1 MNKTTIVDTF
11 RISLSVLVLFVLSAC
26 AVAPVPSGRNAELDT
41 KRENSQSIVVSRSP
55 AFYWE
60 KLLSA
65 SGDRKVTP
73 PPKITEKRTI
83 TSRLS
88 VPEKE
93 FVAPIQPSPIFPE
106 KPEKFLGSKEETLGR
121 EGDAVIREGDAVIRE
136 DAGPKIPMVLNK
148 RVRWFIKYFKGPHR
162 KNFEKYLIRSG
173 RYSDLMRKILR
184 EEGVPEDL
192 FYIAMI
198 ESGFN
203 PRAYSKARATGIWQF
218 MKATAKRYGLK
229 INGFIDERRDPE
241 KSTRAAARYFRDLH
255 QVFRSWDLAQA
266 GYNAG
271 EGRVRRGLRRLNRLK
286 RKKDFW
292 SLAKARYIS
301 RETRNFVPKFIAA
314 AIIGSNP
321 EAHGFK
327 NLNYEK
333 PRSFEKVHVPK
344 MTRLVW
350 ITEKSGVS
358 MEDIKDLNPAL
369 KVRRGWTPSN
379 YHNYILRVPPGTS
392 GRVVA
397 AVKSFS
403 KAALDGRK
411 YKVGRGD
418 TLSGIAAAFGTSLA
432 RLVDLN
438 GINDP
443 NRINIGD
450 ELILPGDS
458 RRKQAI
464 HAFTET
470 LREGSDNRRSSHH
483 VVNPG
488 DTIWHLSKRYKI
500 KMKNL
505 LAWNQLSKDGQ
516 IRPGDKVLLS
526 PP

>member
-1 MNKTTIVDTF
+1 MNKPTIFDSF
-11 RISLSVLVLFVLSAC
+11 RISLSALVLFVLSAC
-26 AVAPVPSGRNAELDT
+26 AVAPVPSGRNAELDA
-41 KRENSQSIVVSRSP
+41 KRENSKSVVLSRSP
-55 AFYWE
+55 AFYWK
-60 KLLSA
+60 KLLSD
-65 SGDRKVTP
+65 SGDQKVTP

-93 FVAPIQPSPIFPE
+93 FVAPIQPSPIIPE
-106 KPEKFLGSKEETLGR
+106 KPEKLIGSKEETLG
-121 EGDAVIREGDAVIRE
+121 REGDAVIRE

-148 RVRWFIKYFKGPHR
+148 RVRWFINYFKGPHR
-162 KNFEKYLIRSG
+162 KNFERYLIRSG
-173 RYSDLMRKILR
+173 RYSELIRKILR

-203 PRAYSKARATGIWQF
+203 PWAHSKAHAVGIWQF
-218 MKATAKRYGLK
+218 MGATAKRYGLK
-229 INGFIDERRDPE
+229 IGSHIDERRDPE
-241 KSTRAAARYFRDLH
+241 KSTRAAARYFKDLH
-255 QVFRSWDLAQA
+255 RVFRSWDLAQA

-327 NLNYEK
+327 NLKYEE
-333 PRSFEKVHVPK
+333 PLSFEKVHVPK
-344 MTRLVW
+344 KTYLWW
-350 ITEKSGVS
+350 IEEKAGVS
-358 MEDIKDLNPAL
+358 IKDIKNLNPSL
-369 KVRRGWTPSN
+369 RRGSTPPN
-379 YHNYILRVPPGTS
+379 YHDFRLRVPLGTS
-392 GRVVA
+392 ERVVA
-397 AVKSFS
+397 AVKSYS
-403 KAALDGRK
+403 RRALNGRK
-411 YKVGRGD
+411 YEVGKGD
-418 TLSGIAAAFGTSLA
+418 TLGGIAAEFGTSLA
-432 RLVDLN
+432 SLIELN
-438 GINDP
+438 GISDP

-450 ELILPGDS
+450 ELILPGGPYS
-458 RRKQAI
+458 KKAVQASS
-464 HAFTET
+464 ET
-470 LREGSDNRRSSHH
+470 LRESSDKRRSIH

-505 LAWNQLSKDGQ
+505 LAWNQLSRDGQ